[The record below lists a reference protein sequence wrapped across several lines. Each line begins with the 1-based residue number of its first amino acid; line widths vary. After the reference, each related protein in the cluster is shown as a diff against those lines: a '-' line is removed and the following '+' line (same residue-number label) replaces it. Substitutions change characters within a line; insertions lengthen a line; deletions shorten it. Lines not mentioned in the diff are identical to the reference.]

1 VSEEAG
7 GRAGEAAD
15 TELKTK
21 TPHVNV
27 GNYPFTAPTLFGVSC
42 RDNFLSNFSMF
53 EIFAIALYD
62 VQFQAL
68 YVHDHHNIMSVLR
81 FFPNDL

>member
-1 VSEEAG
+1 MSEEAG

-27 GNYPFTAPTLFGVSC
+27 GNNNLGDGS
-42 RDNFLSNFSMF
+42 
-53 EIFAIALYD
+53 
-62 VQFQAL
+62 
-68 YVHDHHNIMSVLR
+68 
-81 FFPNDL
+81 

>member
-1 VSEEAG
+1 VSEEED

-27 GNYPFTAPTLFGVSC
+27 GNK
-42 RDNFLSNFSMF
+42 M
-53 EIFAIALYD
+53 
-62 VQFQAL
+62 
-68 YVHDHHNIMSVLR
+68 
-81 FFPNDL
+81 